1 VAAASVSLLLIV
13 SAISYAIAPAG
24 TALAAAV
31 ASVTSR
37 AGHASIKGRV
47 QGSGVTVRVVEQI
60 NGKTT
65 VIGTTKV
72 SRNGHFNI
80 PVAPGNYKL
89 IISDGSKHVVK
100 SLKVTSGHS
109 AFVVV
114 KVTQTD
120 GGLGIAPV
128 IFNY

>member
-1 VAAASVSLLLIV
+1 MLIV
-13 SAISYAIAPAG
+13 SATSYAVAPAG
-24 TALAAAV
+24 AALGAAV
-31 ASVTSR
+31 ASIASKP
-37 AGHASIKGRV
+37 GHESIEGRV
-47 QGSGVTVRVVEQI
+47 QGSGVTVRVV
-60 NGKTT
+60 NGKGI

-72 SRNGHFNI
+72 GRNGRFDV
-80 PVAPGNYKL
+80 PVAPGAYKL
-89 IISDGSKHVVK
+89 IIIHGSKHVVK